1 MITVRFDY
9 ASALDKDKLFVQPL
23 YYIGMNLKQ
32 HLLVDTNAKLIDK
45 DLCFPTINKSNNL
58 ELASSSL
65 TEQDFTLNY
74 ILDRYTIDLDVIYKG
89 AHFHIETDKNT
100 VQQYSLRIGSDDHTV
115 TSRYSITYTSE
126 HLLLF
131 EEFMKA
137 SVIYY
142 KRFAQWQKLNKTRI
156 KMFLSTDDGYFQSLG
171 SRSKRSLE
179 SVFLPKKQKN
189 DILKCID
196 KFIKPET
203 ISEYKRLGV
212 NHKLTLLLEGVPGT
226 GKSSLIT
233 ALASHYDFDI
243 AIISFTPKM
252 TDTAFLHILRT
263 WERRIDNENNNNGD
277 DNDGES
283 RRHTILVIEDMDCI
297 FKERKSNDEARNSV
311 TFSGILNGLDGIT
324 TSEHQIVIM
333 TTNHIEHLDSALIR
347 PGRVDYIIKFEHAVK
362 EQIIEMFTVYG
373 GKSYKEADENE
384 FYQRVKNLNIPI
396 TTSLLQQYL
405 LKYMLREASTV
416 KAEHV
421 KAEHVKAEHIEAE
434 HPFLSHVDELKRMYE
449 ACTKQKVVDL
459 YS

>member
-9 ASALDKDKLFVQPL
+9 ANALDKDKLFIQPL

-32 HLLVDTNAKLIDK
+32 HLSVDTNTNAKLIDN
-45 DLCFPTINKSNNL
+45 DLHFPSINKINNL

-89 AHFHIETDKNT
+89 TKFHIETDKNT
-100 VQQYSLRIGSDDHTV
+100 VQQYSLKIGSDDHTV
-115 TSRYSITYTSE
+115 TSRYAITYASE
-126 HLLLF
+126 HILLF

-179 SVFLPKKQKN
+179 SVFLPKKQKT

-203 ISEYKRLGV
+203 ISDYKRLGV

-263 WERRIDNENNNNGD
+263 WERRIDNENNAD
-277 DNDGES
+277 DNDGDS

-297 FKERKSNDEARNSV
+297 FKERKSNDEVRNSV

-333 TTNHIEHLDSALIR
+333 TTNHIEHLDPALIR
-347 PGRVDYIIKFEHAVK
+347 PGRVDYIMKFEHAVK

-373 GKSYKEADENE
+373 GKSYKEAGE

-405 LKYMLREASTV
+405 LKYMVSEEST
-416 KAEHV
+416 AEV
-421 KAEHVKAEHIEAE
+421 E

-449 ACTKQKVVDL
+449 ACTKQKVGEL

>member
-1 MITVRFDY
+1 
-9 ASALDKDKLFVQPL
+9 
-23 YYIGMNLKQ
+23 
-32 HLLVDTNAKLIDK
+32 
-45 DLCFPTINKSNNL
+45 
-58 ELASSSL
+58 
-65 TEQDFTLNY
+65 
-74 ILDRYTIDLDVIYKG
+74 
-89 AHFHIETDKNT
+89 
-100 VQQYSLRIGSDDHTV
+100 
-115 TSRYSITYTSE
+115 
-126 HLLLF
+126 LLLF

-179 SVFLPKKQKN
+179 SVFLPKKQKT

-297 FKERKSNDEARNSV
+297 FKERKSNDEVRNSV

-333 TTNHIEHLDSALIR
+333 TTNHIEHLDPALIR
-347 PGRVDYIIKFEHAVK
+347 PGRVDYIMKFEHAVK

-373 GKSYKEADENE
+373 GKSYKEAGEIQAGEIQASE
-384 FYQRVKNLNIPI
+384 FYKRVKNLNIPI

-405 LKYMLREASTV
+405 LKYMLSEASTV

-421 KAEHVKAEHIEAE
+421 EAAE
-434 HPFLSHVDELKRMYE
+434 HPFLSHVDDLKRMYE
-449 ACTKQKVVDL
+449 ACTKQKVGEL